1 MEIKIRLLY
10 WWTYLSLIEL
20 VFLLNQTVHKDKS
33 NESIN
38 TGKINNKQIKGKKG
52 DSKKEEKE
60 AERRFIRT

>member
-1 MEIKIRLLY
+1 MEIKIRSLY